1 MRFCHPTI
9 VLRPKVA
16 HIVSSTMASA
26 SIFRRVFASLFRPT
40 FRHIY
45 SWPAPSD
52 TTAPA
57 ADGWNGTRAD
67 RSPPPH
73 ADRERQRDR
82 SRSPGRSGEDRG
94 RSNANGPVNLN
105 PGNNIHVSGLSS
117 RVDNRMLED
126 AFGKFGK
133 VAKASVVYDPHSRES
148 RGFAFVTM
156 DTVEEAE
163 AAIAGLHNSELA
175 GKPITVEKA
184 RRGRAR
190 TPTPG
195 KYLGTARR
203 DDRGYGGYREDRYA
217 AERPYYPREFD
228 SRYSRDRYDA
238 RDDRRYDER
247 DRYRDDRDRYR
258 DDRYYERRDRY
269 RYDDGR
275 GGSLGSLAKGS
286 WSFVSHLYAE
296 SAGALFGAR
305 DCSHTPTDLPVL
317 RFQFHEDRGSEFCV
331 HWAGIARNRLYCVAT
346 KSVKLSEDNQEQEL
360 VDAPFDERM
369 HIPALT
375 SLPAAKRCLLVLDL
389 NGTLLHRRRTNSG
402 HSSHV
407 YIRPYLGTFLQ
418 YISHPSTSLDVAV
431 WSSARRANVDVMVER
446 AWTGKKPDIVLARED
461 MQLTD
466 RQFKRAYRHGTFR
479 PDHNVR
485 TTKDLRQLWLRMAQ
499 VHQGDRVIHGPRD
512 TILLDDSVHKA
523 RLQPN
528 NHLALPTY
536 GSAEL
541 RADADALT
549 SGFENVDESLIAVVG
564 ILSEMR
570 TTDVPFDEWNRTGRI
585 WAGPGAK
592 LDAREMWDGRIRPSS
607 PSPSP
612 PTTTTTPTRSLT
624 SLPESS
630 LAGSSLSARL
640 ASRMDASVVKHEP
653 DPPFEPSQQPRIYS
667 EMPQWFS
674 SPPLMRA
681 WIEHGRQI
689 LDGLGIRVAHECVQA
704 WPGWKEGNHEIQ
716 GKAKDDGLKL
726 RKSDEQR
733 KEKGRKGKR
742 GKE

>member
-1 MRFCHPTI
+1 MGIAGARRCPVRRAHAHPCI
-9 VLRPKVA
+9 
-16 HIVSSTMASA
+16 HIPSGRQTMSPRTRSERHSS
-26 SIFRRVFASLFRPT
+26 
-40 FRHIY
+40 
-45 SWPAPSD
+45 
-52 TTAPA
+52 
-57 ADGWNGTRAD
+57 
-67 RSPPPH
+67 SPPTHQLWPLLPCLYPAVPWH
-73 ADRERQRDR
+73 L
-82 SRSPGRSGEDRG
+82 SPVHLPS
-94 RSNANGPVNLN
+94 
-105 PGNNIHVSGLSS
+105 IHVSRCRSLELCTTSKRRRYG
-117 RVDNRMLED
+117 RTRMD
-126 AFGKFGK
+126 W
-133 VAKASVVYDPHSRES
+133 
-148 RGFAFVTM
+148 
-156 DTVEEAE
+156 EEA
-163 AAIAGLHNSELA
+163 GHC
-175 GKPITVEKA
+175 T
-184 RRGRAR
+184 RAR
-190 TPTPG
+190 
-195 KYLGTARR
+195 
-203 DDRGYGGYREDRYA
+203 GYA
-217 AERPYYPREFD
+217 
-228 SRYSRDRYDA
+228 
-238 RDDRRYDER
+238 
-247 DRYRDDRDRYR
+247 
-258 DDRYYERRDRY
+258 
-269 RYDDGR
+269 
-275 GGSLGSLAKGS
+275 
-286 WSFVSHLYAE
+286 
-296 SAGALFGAR
+296 
-305 DCSHTPTDLPVL
+305 
-317 RFQFHEDRGSEFCV
+317 
-331 HWAGIARNRLYCVAT
+331 
-346 KSVKLSEDNQEQEL
+346 
-360 VDAPFDERM
+360 
-369 HIPALT
+369 
-375 SLPAAKRCLLVLDL
+375 
-389 NGTLLHRRRTNSG
+389 
-402 HSSHV
+402 
-407 YIRPYLGTFLQ
+407 
-418 YISHPSTSLDVAV
+418 
-431 WSSARRANVDVMVER
+431 
-446 AWTGKKPDIVLARED
+446 
-461 MQLTD
+461 
-466 RQFKRAYRHGTFR
+466 RAYRHGTFR

-499 VHQGDRVIHGPRD
+499 VHQGDRLIHGPRD

-570 TTDVPFDEWNRTGRI
+570 TTDVPFDEWNRTGRV

-607 PSPSP
+607 PSP

-624 SLPESS
+624 SLPESI

>member
-163 AAIAGLHNSELA
+163 AAIARLVADVLVLLLLENTWAPHAVMIVGMADTGRTDMLLRGHTILVNLIVDTRATDTTLA
-175 GKPITVEKA
+175 MTGA
-184 RRGRAR
+184 MMS
-190 TPTPG
+190 
-195 KYLGTARR
+195 GTAT
-203 DDRGYGGYREDRYA
+203 ETIVIVTAMTATMSA
-217 AERPYYPREFD
+217 AIATAMMMD
-228 SRYSRDRYDA
+228 
-238 RDDRRYDER
+238 
-247 DRYRDDRDRYR
+247 
-258 DDRYYERRDRY
+258 
-269 RYDDGR
+269 
-275 GGSLGSLAKGS
+275 
-286 WSFVSHLYAE
+286 VAE
-296 SAGALFGAR
+296 
-305 DCSHTPTDLPVL
+305 
-317 RFQFHEDRGSEFCV
+317 
-331 HWAGIARNRLYCVAT
+331 AT
-346 KSVKLSEDNQEQEL
+346 KLVKLSEDNQEQEL

-369 HIPALT
+369 HIPAFT

-418 YISHPSTSLDVAV
+418 YISHPSMSLDVAV

-570 TTDVPFDEWNRTGRI
+570 TTDVPFDEWNRTGRV

-607 PSPSP
+607 PSP

-624 SLPESS
+624 SLPESI

-733 KEKGRKGKR
+733 KEKGRR
-742 GKE
+742 GRGGRSRNRRHEHRRYVNCFLEMVRISSGYHL

>member
-1 MRFCHPTI
+1 MTD
-9 VLRPKVA
+9 A
-16 HIVSSTMASA
+16 
-26 SIFRRVFASLFRPT
+26 
-40 FRHIY
+40 
-45 SWPAPSD
+45 WPAPSD

-258 DDRYYERRDRY
+258 DDRY
-269 RYDDGR
+269 
-275 GGSLGSLAKGS
+275 S
-286 WSFVSHLYAE
+286 
-296 SAGALFGAR
+296 
-305 DCSHTPTDLPVL
+305 
-317 RFQFHEDRGSEFCV
+317 
-331 HWAGIARNRLYCVAT
+331 T
-346 KSVKLSEDNQEQEL
+346 KLVKLSEDNQEEL

-369 HIPALT
+369 HIPAFT

-418 YISHPSTSLDVAV
+418 YISHPSMSLDVAV

-570 TTDVPFDEWNRTGRI
+570 TTDVPFDEWNRTGRV

-607 PSPSP
+607 PSP

-624 SLPESS
+624 SLPESI